1 MSGATIITLG
11 PSNTSSSTSTTPQ
24 RVAATFEE
32 AFGEFSEARGKGRA
46 KRQARKLD
54 RRKKKTERKVAKQ
67 TAKQEKIKAKQETK
81 QVRRGGRQEARIGR
95 RATRKAARQEMRGS
109 QQDARMERR
118 TRRQDMRQQRTEGRQ
133 LRKDTKALG
142 EEGRENLS
150 VEQQTYRDNMLAEN
164 EAYREQFEPQESDSS
179 EDGYSDESTSNDG
192 YADDGYADDGYADD
206 GYGDD
211 GYGDEY
217 AEDDYAEDDYAE
229 DDYADEGYGDD
240 EYYDNEDTGNF
251 DGAVNDDSFNEM
263 NDNATRKIYVNPNL
277 LDICN
282 KIEWNKELI
291 ARLEEKRKQGV
302 ANPSEVSKQIIER
315 KQRCSALEGDID
327 LYLGFGAEF
336 SSADG
341 MLKPSMETTNPSKK
355 QMLKRRTEVQAARK
369 KAKLMKSRGMQDK
382 MSIRKRTNNGG
393 DVTPV
398 DVELQPTF
406 EKGKIVVPSSSNF
419 NDSPDDSFDYAN
431 GQDNAFDYADG
442 RDLPMRESFS
452 MASDNA
458 FDYADGSGSSHKI
471 NWMGV
476 LVGVA
481 LGATAIWAIRKYKL
495 LDK

>member
-11 PSNTSSSTSTTPQ
+11 PSNTSSSTSTAP

-54 RRKKKTERKVAKQ
+54 RRKKKTERKVARQ
-67 TAKQEKIKAKQETK
+67 TSKQEKIKAKQETK
-81 QVRRGGRQEARIGR
+81 QVRRGGRQEARIAR
-95 RATRKAARQEMRGS
+95 RATRKDARQEMRGS
-109 QQDARMERR
+109 QQEARMGRR
-118 TRRQDMRQQRTEGRQ
+118 TRRQDMKQQRTEGRQ

-150 VEQQTYRDNMLAEN
+150 VEQSTYRDNMLAEN
-164 EAYREQFEPQESDSS
+164 EAYRDELQPQEADST
-179 EDGYSDESTSNDG
+179 EEGYADESTSDDGYSEEG
-192 YADDGYADDGYADD
+192 YADDGYADDGYADEGAD
-206 GYGDD
+206 
-211 GYGDEY
+211 DEY
-217 AEDDYAEDDYAE
+217 SEDDYAEDEYSE
-229 DDYADEGYGDD
+229 DDYADDGYADD
-240 EYYDNEDTGNF
+240 EYSDNEDTGNF
-251 DGAVNDDSFNEM
+251 DGTVNDDSFNEM

-277 LDICN
+277 VDICN

-291 ARLEEKRKQGV
+291 ARLEEKRKQGS
-302 ANPSEVSKQIIER
+302 ANPSEISKQIIER
-315 KQRCSALEGDID
+315 KQRVAALQGDVD

-341 MLKPSMETTNPSKK
+341 MLKPSMESTNPSKK
-355 QMLKRRTEVQAARK
+355 QILKRRTEVQAARK
-369 KAKLMKSRGMQDK
+369 RASVMKSRGMQDK

-406 EKGKIVVPSSSNF
+406 EKGKIVVPSSSSF

-442 RDLPMRESFS
+442 RDLPMRESFA

-458 FDYADGSGSSHKI
+458 FDYADGSDSSHKI